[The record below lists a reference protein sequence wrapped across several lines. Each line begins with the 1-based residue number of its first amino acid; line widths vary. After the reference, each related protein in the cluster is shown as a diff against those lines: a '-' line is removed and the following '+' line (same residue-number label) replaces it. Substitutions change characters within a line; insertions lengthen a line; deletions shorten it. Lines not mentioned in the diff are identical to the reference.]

1 MTHCR
6 LASRLGLPLALV
18 ALPACRPAAPPP
30 APAPVPAPRLV
41 AGVPVPAA
49 DATAEQ
55 VFATL
60 PLHAKAAQ
68 LVMPWIAGGYAA
80 WDDPALVRA
89 ARWVDSLGVGGIIV
103 SIGSPFEVA
112 ARVNHLQGLAAVPLL
127 VASDLEAGTAIRL
140 TGGTPFPTNM
150 GVGATGREQ
159 DAWEMGRIT
168 AIEGRAVGVHLTF
181 SPVADVNNNPANPI
195 INTRSFGE
203 DPAAVG
209 RLVAGA
215 IRGAQEHGMLATA
228 KHFPG
233 HGDTGTDSH
242 IALPLIAADWAR
254 LDSLELVPFRAAI
267 AAGVAAV
274 MSAHVAMPALT
285 GGDARAATVSPGVLG
300 GILRDS
306 LGFEGLAVTDALDM
320 GALVSAYG
328 PGEAAVLALEAGA
341 DLLLQPADPAAAVAA
356 VVQSVESGRVSE
368 ARLDRSV
375 RKLLGIKERLGLFRR
390 RLVPLDSVPA
400 AVGVRANLAV
410 AGEVAARAL
419 VLVRDSL
426 GAVDSLRAR
435 PQPVSLILY
444 GDDTSPTAGRTLA
457 AELRRLGREPTV
469 VRLAPASGPASYD
482 SARALLAAERPVVVA
497 AAVRVS
503 AWRGTLGLPDS
514 LVALIEESSRIRP
527 TTLVSLGSPYL
538 ILQTP
543 GVQGYLLAW
552 SAGPLTEAAAA
563 AALAGVAPITG
574 TLPIRL
580 PPHYPLGHGL
590 RRGEVE

>member
-1 MTHCR
+1 
-6 LASRLGLPLALV
+6 
-18 ALPACRPAAPPP
+18 
-30 APAPVPAPRLV
+30 V
-41 AGVPVPAA
+41 AGVPVPPP
-49 DATAEQ
+49 DATADQ
-55 VFATL
+55 VLATL
-60 PLHAKAAQ
+60 PLRAKAAQ

-80 WDDPALVRA
+80 FDDPALLRA

-103 SIGSPFEVA
+103 SIGSPLEVA
-112 ARVNHLQGLAAVPLL
+112 SRLNHLQGRAAVPLL

-150 GVGATGREQ
+150 GVGAAGREQ

-168 AIEGRAVGVHLTF
+168 ALEGRAVGIHLTF

-203 DPAAVG
+203 DPGAVG
-209 RLVAGA
+209 RLVSAA
-215 IRGAQEHGMLATA
+215 VRGTQAHGMLATA

-242 IALPLIAADWAR
+242 IALPVIPADWAR
-254 LDSLELVPFRAAI
+254 LDSVELVPFRAAI

-274 MSAHVAMPALT
+274 MSAHVAMPALA
-285 GGDARAATVSPGVLG
+285 GGDPRAATVSPAILG
-300 GILRDS
+300 GVLRDS

-341 DLLLQPADPAAAVAA
+341 DLLLQPADPVAA
-356 VVQSVESGRVSE
+356 VDAVARAVEAGRIPE

-375 RKLLGIKERLGLFRR
+375 RKLLAIKERLGLYRE

-400 AVGVRANLAV
+400 RVGVQANQAV
-410 AGEVAARAL
+410 AADLARRAI

-435 PQPVSLILY
+435 PGELSLLLY
-444 GDDTSPTAGRTLA
+444 GDETSPTAGRSLA
-457 AELRRLGREPTV
+457 AELRRLGRVPTI
-469 VRLAPASGPASYD
+469 VRLGPSSGPASYD
-482 SARALLAAERPVVVA
+482 SARAVLAAERPVVVA

-514 LVALIEESSRIRP
+514 LAALITATAATRV

-538 ILQTP
+538 LLQVP
-543 GVQGYLLAW
+543 GVHGYVLAW
-552 SAGPLTEAAAA
+552 SAGPTSEAAVA
-563 AALAGVAPITG
+563 AALAGQAPITG
-574 TLPIRL
+574 RLPIGI
-580 PPHYPLGHGL
+580 PPYYLVGHGL
-590 RRGEVE
+590 QRGGTE

>member
-1 MTHCR
+1 MR
-6 LASRLGLPLALV
+6 LAKRFRTPRAATGSAAEVAPRAV
-18 ALPACRPAAPPP
+18 ALDLAGTRGTIAT
-30 APAPVPAPRLV
+30 PRGEL
-41 AGVPVPAA
+41 AI
-49 DATAEQ
+49 ES
-55 VFATL
+55 
-60 PLHAKAAQ
+60 PL
-68 LVMPWIAGGYAA
+68 
-80 WDDPALVRA
+80 
-89 ARWVDSLGVGGIIV
+89 LGRYNL
-103 SIGSPFEVA
+103 E
-112 ARVNHLQGLAAVPLL
+112 NLLAAV
-127 VASDLEAGTAIRL
+127 
-140 TGGTPFPTNM
+140 
-150 GVGATGREQ
+150 
-159 DAWEMGRIT
+159 
-168 AIEGRAVGVHLTF
+168 AVGE
-181 SPVADVNNNPANPI
+181 A
-195 INTRSFGE
+195 
-203 DPAAVG
+203 
-209 RLVAGA
+209 
-215 IRGAQEHGMLATA
+215 
-228 KHFPG
+228 
-233 HGDTGTDSH
+233 
-242 IALPLIAADWAR
+242 
-254 LDSLELVPFRAAI
+254 LELPHAAI

-285 GGDARAATVSPGVLG
+285 GGDARAATVSPGILG

-375 RKLLGIKERLGLFRR
+375 RKLLAIKERLGLFRR

-552 SAGPLTEAAAA
+552 SAGALTEAAAA
-563 AALAGVAPITG
+563 AALAGDAPITG

>member
-1 MTHCR
+1 M
-6 LASRLGLPLALV
+6 GLLLPLV
-18 ALPACRPAAPPP
+18 ALAACRPTAPPAAPEP
-30 APAPVPAPRLV
+30 
-41 AGVPVPAA
+41 
-49 DATAEQ
+49 DATAAAAAPHAVAGAPDPAPDATADE
-55 VFATL
+55 VLATL
-60 PLHAKAAQ
+60 PLRARAAQ

-80 WDDPALVRA
+80 WDEPALVRA

-112 ARVNHLQGLAAVPLL
+112 ARVNLLQALAAVPLL
-127 VASDLEAGTAIRL
+127 VASDLEGGTAIRL

-150 GVGATGREQ
+150 GVGAAGREQ

-168 AIEGRAVGVHLTF
+168 ALEGRAVGVHLTF

-203 DPAAVG
+203 DPVAVG
-209 RLVAGA
+209 RLVAA
-215 IRGAQEHGMLATA
+215 AVRGTQEQGMLATA

-242 IALPLIAADWAR
+242 IALPVIAADWAR

-267 AAGVAAV
+267 AAGVAAI
-274 MSAHVAMPALT
+274 MSAHVAMPAIT
-285 GGDARAATVSPGVLG
+285 GGDARAATVSPGILG

-341 DLLLQPADPAAAVAA
+341 DLLLQPSDPVAA
-356 VVQSVESGRVSE
+356 VEAVIRAVETGRVSE

-375 RKLLGIKERLGLFRR
+375 RKLLAIKERLGLFGR
-390 RLVPLDSVPA
+390 RLVPLDSIPA
-400 AVGVRANLAV
+400 VVGTRANLAV
-410 AGEVAARAL
+410 AADVAQRAV

-435 PQPVSLILY
+435 SQPVSLVLY
-444 GDDTSPTAGRTLA
+444 GDDTSPTAGRTFA

-469 VRLAPASGPASYD
+469 VRLGPTSGPASYD

-514 LVALIEESSRIRP
+514 LAALIEAASRARP

-563 AALAGVAPITG
+563 AALTGGAPITG

-580 PPHYPLGHGL
+580 PPLYPLGHGL
-590 RRGEVE
+590 RREAAE

>member
-1 MTHCR
+1 M
-6 LASRLGLPLALV
+6 
-18 ALPACRPAAPPP
+18 
-30 APAPVPAPRLV
+30 
-41 AGVPVPAA
+41 PAA
-49 DATAEQ
+49 DATAEE

-80 WDDPALVRA
+80 FDDPALLRA

-103 SIGSPFEVA
+103 SIGSPLEVA
-112 ARVNHLQGLAAVPLL
+112 SRLNHLQGRAAVPLL

-150 GVGATGREQ
+150 GVGAAGREQ

-168 AIEGRAVGVHLTF
+168 ALEGRAVGIHLTF

-209 RLVAGA
+209 RLVSAA
-215 IRGAQEHGMLATA
+215 VRGTQAHGMLATA

-242 IALPLIAADWAR
+242 IALPVIPADWAR
-254 LDSLELVPFRAAI
+254 LDSVELVPFRAAV

-274 MSAHVAMPALT
+274 MSAHVAMPALA
-285 GGDARAATVSPGVLG
+285 GGDPRAATVSPAILG
-300 GILRDS
+300 GVLRDS

-341 DLLLQPADPAAAVAA
+341 DLLLQPADPVAA
-356 VVQSVESGRVSE
+356 VDAVARAVEAGRIPE

-375 RKLLGIKERLGLFRR
+375 RKLLAIKERLGLYRE

-400 AVGVRANLAV
+400 RVGVQANQAV
-410 AGEVAARAL
+410 AADLARRAI

-435 PQPVSLILY
+435 PGELSLLLY
-444 GDDTSPTAGRTLA
+444 GDETSPTAGRSLA
-457 AELRRLGREPTV
+457 AELRRLGRVPTV
-469 VRLAPASGPASYD
+469 VRLGPASGPASYD
-482 SARALLAAERPVVVA
+482 SARAVLAAERPVVVA

-514 LVALIEESSRIRP
+514 LAALITATAATRV

-538 ILQTP
+538 LLQVP
-543 GVQGYLLAW
+543 GVHGYVLAW
-552 SAGPLTEAAAA
+552 SAGPTSEAAVA
-563 AALAGVAPITG
+563 AALAGQAPITG
-574 TLPIRL
+574 RLPIGI
-580 PPHYPLGHGL
+580 PPFYAVGHGL
-590 RRGEVE
+590 QRGGTE